1 MRIIDKIKADGVHIS
16 FEVFPPKTDAGFE
29 SVLKATDGIAELT
42 PSFISVTYGAGGGT
56 SKNTVKIA
64 SHIKNDLKIPAL
76 AHLTCVSSTK
86 EEVHKVIGQ
95 LQKEGIENILA
106 LRGDIPQDGQF
117 PLPGQYSHACELIE
131 DIKKM
136 GDFCIGA
143 ACYPEGHMETDNL
156 VTDVLN
162 LKKKIEA
169 GAEHLIS
176 QLFL

>member
-117 PLPGQYSHACELIE
+117 PLPGQ
-131 DIKKM
+131 
-136 GDFCIGA
+136 
-143 ACYPEGHMETDNL
+143 
-156 VTDVLN
+156 
-162 LKKKIEA
+162 
-169 GAEHLIS
+169 
-176 QLFL
+176 

>member
-1 MRIIDKIKADGVHIS
+1 MEPVRIR
-16 FEVFPPKTDAGFE
+16 
-29 SVLKATDGIAELT
+29 LKL
-42 PSFISVTYGAGGGT
+42 
-56 SKNTVKIA
+56 A

-86 EEVHKVIGQ
+86 EEVHKVIRQ

-136 GDFCIGA
+136 
-143 ACYPEGHMETDNL
+143 ETSASELHAIRKDM
-156 VTDVLN
+156 
-162 LKKKIEA
+162 
-169 GAEHLIS
+169 
-176 QLFL
+176 

>member
-1 MRIIDKIKADGVHIS
+1 MMM
-16 FEVFPPKTDAGFE
+16 FPPKTDAGFRIRVE
-29 SVLKATDGIAELT
+29 GNGSGPAELT

-76 AHLTCVSSTK
+76 AHLTRASSTK

-136 GDFCIGA
+136 GDFCSGS
-143 ACYPEGHMETDNL
+143 CMLSGRTCRDGTQER
-156 VTDVLN
+156 
-162 LKKKIEA
+162 
-169 GAEHLIS
+169 
-176 QLFL
+176 